1 MLEPDNLVGEITDPQ
16 GSLKIG
22 NMGDQECVCLSYSG
36 ENKFSVV
43 YTGRELSSLLAAAKK
58 AAELAPSAKPRSTVR
73 LAALPPKPTRLQV
86 VLVAPENKSPLIILR
101 FLGLGFKQD
110 VFAPPETL
118 VELCQKAERR
128 APMPGIVGIL
138 DRFGAG
144 IWMIEGQTLEVNDD
158 FSHGTGFYGE
168 YIHHSEVPEGQ
179 VVRAWTTTIEGK
191 SVVCAFEY
199 AQKWEPTQT
208 PDLPQGQEGDRALS
222 DGQVRH
228 SREVHALLSKTMYET
243 KAVDPTWA
251 AKITLSSMIGD
262 IMMSDDKAGAATW
275 SGQGGNPVL
284 KLGMDSLK
292 EGKVSPHDAAIF
304 RMISAYFHTRMTA
317 APQAIDEINQEMGQA
332 LAYARHNEPQM
343 AHLILNNWA
352 LLLRQ
357 KGAKWGGPEWK
368 SWEQAKQE
376 YPHQVKP
383 KVFCLPDTFPWIK
396 TWQPAKTGEE
406 PVAVDD
412 PDEVEQIKPGPVEL
426 PPVHDKPVEEASAA
440 PRPTPRSARP
450 NDDDLEGD
458 LLEEAG
464 PFKGMKDPDKRKK
477 KSPLPLIVIGL
488 LVIGAPVGYFLA
500 NRGDTPKADPT
511 PTPTVAQTTQ
521 VVPKKTPTPEIPKAA
536 PLPQGNLLINN
547 FELNGKLREAE
558 ILQAGYKI
566 TDEYSDGDA
575 GIALYEGPNGSKLMA
590 NLTLPARVVTALQGD
605 SLTLDGKVVANQE
618 TLPESFEG
626 DKRFSS
632 FKLQAIVDGTGKV
645 LGYTDAVEGIY
656 VAEPLLSAP
665 QGSLALSRKI
675 RDENFFE
682 SLPQEFV
689 NMYLTD
695 GNPLLFQFLGAN
707 RTGRLKY
714 LLDQGADPNQKS
726 WNGGGTALH
735 HCDNV
740 TAAQLLLKLGADPT
754 IKNDEGK
761 TPAETAKLE
770 ELRQLLA
777 APAPSASPKV
787 STTPSNTATP
797 SSTATPSTAPTPS
810 TTATPAAT
818 TSPPADAAPNATAT
832 P

>member
-1 MLEPDNLVGEITDPQ
+1 MLEPDSVVGEITDPQ
-16 GSLKIG
+16 GTLKIG

-36 ENKFSVV
+36 ERSFSVV
-43 YTGRELSSLLAAAKK
+43 YTAREISSLLAAAKK

-73 LAALPPKPTRLQV
+73 LAALPPKPTRLQI

-101 FLGLGFKQD
+101 FIGLGFKQD

-128 APMPGIVGIL
+128 APMPGVVGIL

-179 VVRAWTTTIEGK
+179 VVRAWTTTMEGK

-199 AQKWEPTQT
+199 AQAWEPTQS

-222 DGQVRH
+222 DGQVRQ

-251 AKITLSSMIGD
+251 AKITLSSIIGD

-284 KLGMDSLK
+284 KLGMESLRN
-292 EGKVSPHDAAIF
+292 GSVSPHDVAIF
-304 RMISAYFHTRMTA
+304 RMISAYFHTRVTE
-317 APQAIDEINQEMGQA
+317 PTQAIAEINSEMAQT

-343 AHLILNNWA
+343 THLILNNWA

-357 KGAKWGGPEWK
+357 KGAKWGNPEWK
-368 SWEQAKQE
+368 EWEEAKKD
-376 YPHQVKP
+376 YPYQLKP

-396 TWQPAKTGEE
+396 TWQPAKTGDE
-406 PVAVDD
+406 PVPSAQ
-412 PDEVEQIKPGPVEL
+412 PMEEEQIKPGPVEL

-440 PRPTPRSARP
+440 PRPSPQPAQP
-450 NDDDLEGD
+450 EELDLEGD

-464 PFKGMKDPDKRKK
+464 PFKGMKDLNKKKK
-477 KSPLPLIVIGL
+477 KSPLPLIVVGL
-488 LVIGAPVGYFLA
+488 LVVGAPIGYFLA
-500 NRGDTPKADPT
+500 NRDSGPKVDPT

-521 VVPKKTPTPEIPKAA
+521 VVPKNTPTPEIPKAA
-536 PLPQGNLLINN
+536 PLPPGSLLING
-547 FELNGKLREAE
+547 FELTDKLREAD
-558 ILQAGYKI
+558 ILQAGYKVV
-566 TDEYSDGDA
+566 DEYADGDA
-575 GIALYEGPNGSKLMA
+575 GIALYEGPDGSKLMA
-590 NLTLPARVVTALQGD
+590 SLTLPARLVTALQGD

-632 FKLQAIVDGTGKV
+632 FKLQAIVNDEGKV
-645 LGYTDAVEGIY
+645 LGYDDAVEGIY

-665 QGSLALSRKI
+665 RGSLALSRKI
-675 RDENFFE
+675 RNENFFE

-695 GNPLLFQFLGAN
+695 GNPLLFHFLGAN

-726 WNGGGTALH
+726 WVDGGTALH

-740 TAAQLLLKLGADPT
+740 TTAQLLLKLGADPSIT
-754 IKNDEGK
+754 NNEGK
-761 TPAETAKLE
+761 TPAETAQLE

-777 APAPSASPKV
+777 APAPTSTPKASV
-787 STTPSNTATP
+787 
-797 SSTATPSTAPTPS
+797 TPS
-810 TTATPAAT
+810 TTTSPSAGSTPEASATP
-818 TSPPADAAPNATAT
+818 
-832 P
+832 

>member
-1 MLEPDNLVGEITDPQ
+1 MLEPDSVVGEITDPQ
-16 GSLKIG
+16 GTLKIG

-36 ENKFSVV
+36 ERSFSVI
-43 YTGRELSSLLAAAKK
+43 YTAREISSLLAAAKK

-73 LAALPPKPTRLQV
+73 LAALPPKPTRLQI

-101 FLGLGFKQD
+101 FIGLGFKQD

-128 APMPGIVGIL
+128 APMPGVVGIL

-158 FSHGTGFYGE
+158 FSHGTGYYGE

-179 VVRAWTTTIEGK
+179 VVRAWTTTMEGK

-199 AQKWEPTQT
+199 AQTWEPTQT

-251 AKITLSSMIGD
+251 AKITLSSIIGD

-284 KLGMDSLK
+284 KLGLESLRN
-292 EGKVSPHDAAIF
+292 GSVSPHDVAIF
-304 RMISAYFHTRMTA
+304 RMISAYFHTRVTEPA
-317 APQAIDEINQEMGQA
+317 QAIPEINSEMAQT

-343 AHLILNNWA
+343 THLILNNWA

-357 KGAKWGGPEWK
+357 KGAKWGNPEWK
-368 SWEQAKQE
+368 EWEEAKKE
-376 YPHQVKP
+376 YPYQLKP

-406 PVAVDD
+406 PA
-412 PDEVEQIKPGPVEL
+412 PSTQPAEEEQIKPGPVEL

-440 PRPTPRSARP
+440 PRPTPQPARA
-450 NDDDLEGD
+450 DELDLEGD

-464 PFKGMKDPDKRKK
+464 PFKGMKDLDKKKK
-477 KSPLPLIVIGL
+477 KSPLPLIVVGL
-488 LVIGAPVGYFLA
+488 LVVGAPIGYFLA
-500 NRGDTPKADPT
+500 NRDSGPKVDPP

-521 VVPKKTPTPEIPKAA
+521 VVPKNTPTPEIPKAA
-536 PLPQGNLLINN
+536 PLPPGNLLING
-547 FELNGKLREAE
+547 FEPTDKLREAD
-558 ILQAGYKI
+558 ILQAGYKVV
-566 TDEYSDGDA
+566 DEYADGDS

-590 NLTLPARVVTALQGD
+590 SLTLPARLVTALQGD
-605 SLTLDGKVVANQE
+605 SLTQDGKVVANQE

-632 FKLQAIVDGTGKV
+632 FKLQAIVNDEGKV
-645 LGYTDAVEGIY
+645 LGYDDAVEGIY

-665 QGSLALSRKI
+665 KGSLALSRKI
-675 RDENFFE
+675 RNENFFE

-695 GNPLLFQFLGAN
+695 GNPLLFHFLGAN
-707 RTGRLKY
+707 RTERLKY

-726 WNGGGTALH
+726 WVDGGTALH

-740 TAAQLLLKLGADPT
+740 TTAQLLLKLGADPSIT
-754 IKNDEGK
+754 NNEGK
-761 TPAETAKLE
+761 TPAETAQLE

-777 APAPSASPKV
+777 APAPSATPKA
-787 STTPSNTATP
+787 SA
-797 SSTATPSTAPTPS
+797 TPS
-810 TTATPAAT
+810 TTASPSAESTPAA
-818 TSPPADAAPNATAT
+818 SAT
-832 P
+832 PEASATP

>member
-1 MLEPDNLVGEITDPQ
+1 MLEPDSVVGEITDPQ
-16 GSLKIG
+16 GTLKIG

-36 ENKFSVV
+36 ERSFSVV
-43 YTGRELSSLLAAAKK
+43 YTAREISSLLAAAKK

-73 LAALPPKPTRLQV
+73 LAALPPKPTRLQI

-101 FLGLGFKQD
+101 FIGLGFKQD

-128 APMPGIVGIL
+128 APMPGVVGIL

-179 VVRAWTTTIEGK
+179 VVRAWTTTMEGK

-199 AQKWEPTQT
+199 AQAWEPTQS

-222 DGQVRH
+222 DGQVRQ

-251 AKITLSSMIGD
+251 AKITLSSIIGD

-284 KLGMDSLK
+284 KLGMESLRN
-292 EGKVSPHDAAIF
+292 GSVSPHDVAIF
-304 RMISAYFHTRMTA
+304 RMISAYFHTRVTE
-317 APQAIDEINQEMGQA
+317 PTQAIAEINSEMAQT

-343 AHLILNNWA
+343 THLILNNWA

-357 KGAKWGGPEWK
+357 KGAKWGNPEWK
-368 SWEQAKQE
+368 EWEEAKKD
-376 YPHQVKP
+376 YPYQLKP

-396 TWQPAKTGEE
+396 TWQPAKTGDE
-406 PVAVDD
+406 PVPSAQ
-412 PDEVEQIKPGPVEL
+412 PMEEEQIKPGPVEL

-440 PRPTPRSARP
+440 PRPSPQPAQP
-450 NDDDLEGD
+450 EELDLEGD

-464 PFKGMKDPDKRKK
+464 PFKGMKDLDKKKK
-477 KSPLPLIVIGL
+477 KSPLPLIVVGL
-488 LVIGAPVGYFLA
+488 LVVGAPIGYFLA
-500 NRGDTPKADPT
+500 NRDSGPKVDPT

-521 VVPKKTPTPEIPKAA
+521 VVPKNTPTPEIPKAA
-536 PLPQGNLLINN
+536 PLPPGSLLING
-547 FELNGKLREAE
+547 FELTDKLREAD
-558 ILQAGYKI
+558 ILQAGYKVV
-566 TDEYSDGDA
+566 DEYADGDA
-575 GIALYEGPNGSKLMA
+575 GIALYEGPDGSKLMA
-590 NLTLPARVVTALQGD
+590 SLTLPARLVTALQGD

-632 FKLQAIVDGTGKV
+632 FKLQAIVNDEGKV
-645 LGYTDAVEGIY
+645 LGYDDAVEGIY

-665 QGSLALSRKI
+665 RGSLALSRKI
-675 RDENFFE
+675 RNENFFE

-695 GNPLLFQFLGAN
+695 GNPLLFHFLGAN

-726 WNGGGTALH
+726 WVDGGTALH

-740 TAAQLLLKLGADPT
+740 TTAQLLLKLGADPSIT
-754 IKNDEGK
+754 NNEGK
-761 TPAETAKLE
+761 TPAETAQLE

-777 APAPSASPKV
+777 APAPTSTPKASV
-787 STTPSNTATP
+787 
-797 SSTATPSTAPTPS
+797 TPS
-810 TTATPAAT
+810 TTTSPSAGSTPEASATP
-818 TSPPADAAPNATAT
+818 
-832 P
+832 